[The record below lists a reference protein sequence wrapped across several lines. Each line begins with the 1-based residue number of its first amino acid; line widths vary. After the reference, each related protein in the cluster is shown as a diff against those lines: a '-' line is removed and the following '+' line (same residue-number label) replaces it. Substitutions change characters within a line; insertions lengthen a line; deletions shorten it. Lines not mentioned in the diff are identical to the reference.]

1 MKKLLKSRSAV
12 LLAVLLILALI
23 CMITANSIQHSGGK
37 VSIEDGS
44 ISSPY
49 GDLTYKLYIPD
60 TATEQSKAPGVLLL
74 HGYQNDHE
82 TCALMQLSCHAEEQ
96 LFSVSMSTG
105 TDPLQPDLST
115 EAGSITK

>member
-1 MKKLLKSRSAV
+1 MKKLFNNRSAV

-49 GDLTYKLYIPD
+49 GDLTYKLYIPK
-60 TATEQSKAPGVLLL
+60 TAPSSQRLPEYCCCTAIRTIMRPARHML
-74 HGYQNDHE
+74 
-82 TCALMQLSCHAEEQ
+82 LSCHAEEQ
-96 LFSVSMSTG
+96 LFSVSMSTD
-105 TDPLQPDLST
+105 TDPRQQDLST

>member
-1 MKKLLKSRSAV
+1 MKKLFKYRSAV

-82 TCALMQLSCHAEEQ
+82 TCAAYASCHAEEQ
-96 LFSVSMSTG
+96 LFSVSMSTD
-105 TDPLQPDLST
+105 TDLLQQDLST

>member
-1 MKKLLKSRSAV
+1 MKKLFNNRSAV

-60 TATEQSKAPGVLLL
+60 MRPAR
-74 HGYQNDHE
+74 
-82 TCALMQLSCHAEEQ
+82 LMQLSCHAEEQ

-105 TDPLQPDLST
+105 TDPLQPDL
-115 EAGSITK
+115 